1 MSNIYQSHLT
11 VVIGNPNKEMQVL
24 ISQQAKEEGGM
35 EEDIWFDYVLRK
47 FDAGTEQFAPS
58 YISPIDEMLSIML
71 DEDIRVAKPFNGFTK
86 RDGRIFPVIIFYED
100 YIQDLKG
107 NPISLMKIS
116 EKMIEMIR
124 DYFQRVIK
132 ADWITVSSTI
142 NTSPYF

>member
-1 MSNIYQSHLT
+1 MSHIYQSHLT

-35 EEDIWFDYVLRK
+35 EEDVWFGYVSRQ
-47 FDAGTEQFAPS
+47 FDATTDQTEPKYMSQV
-58 YISPIDEMLSIML
+58 DEMLSVML
-71 DEDIRVAKPFNGFTK
+71 NAAIRVAKPFNGFTK

-100 YIQDLKG
+100 YIQDLEG

-116 EKMIEMIR
+116 ERMIELIR
-124 DYFQRVIK
+124 EYFQRVVK
-132 ADWITVSSTI
+132 ADWITVTSTI

>member
-1 MSNIYQSHLT
+1 MSHVYQSHLT

-35 EEDIWFDYVLRK
+35 EEDVWFDYVLRK
-47 FDAGTEQFAPS
+47 FDAGTEQILPS
-58 YISPIDEMLSIML
+58 YKSPIDEMLSIML
-71 DEDIRVAKPFNGFTK
+71 DDDIRVAKPFNGFTK

-100 YIQDLKG
+100 YIQDLEG

-124 DYFQRVIK
+124 DYFLRVLK
-132 ADWITVSSTI
+132 ADWITVTSTI
-142 NTSPYF
+142 NTSSYF

>member
-35 EEDIWFDYVLRK
+35 EEDVWFDYVLRK
-47 FDAGTEQFAPS
+47 FDAGTEQILPS
-58 YISPIDEMLSIML
+58 YKSPIDEMLSIML
-71 DEDIRVAKPFNGFTK
+71 DDDIRVAKPFNGFTK

-100 YIQDLKG
+100 YIQDLEG

-124 DYFQRVIK
+124 DYFLRVLK
-132 ADWITVSSTI
+132 ADWITVTSTI
-142 NTSPYF
+142 NTSSYF